1 MTYRV
6 NVHRRQKNAIYYN
19 ELYRDQYHYSVKD
32 GWAND
37 PNGMVYYNGKYHL
50 FYQFYD
56 DIKWGPMHWAH
67 VTSTD
72 MIHWDEEPI
81 ALYPDANGAM
91 FSGCIV
97 VDEKNTSGFFNGIEG
112 GGLVALIT
120 TDGNGQRI
128 KLAYSTDEGTTWIKV
143 DEIATDWSDDPLND
157 AAFRDP
163 KVFRWE
169 NKWFMVVAGG
179 PLRIYS
185 SDNLKEWKCESAYPD
200 LHTECPDLYPVNAD
214 DGTLKW
220 VLSRGGRYYKV
231 GDFKEVDGKW
241 RFIADN
247 GYNVSNSNEDSGIMN
262 FGKDSYAAMT
272 YYVQD
277 FGTTVNPTLPDIIEL
292 NWMNTWEDYCNQVA
306 DKSGMNFNGTFNL
319 NLKLGLKKRK

>member
-1 MTYRV
+1 MTADNGLKAVLTYRV
-6 NVHRRQKNAIYYN
+6 NVHHRQKNAIYYN

-56 DIKWGPMHWAH
+56 DIKWGYMHWAH
-67 VTSTD
+67 ATSTD

-97 VDEKNTSGFFNGIEG
+97 VDDKNTSGFFNEDK

-120 TDGNGQRI
+120 ADGNGQRI
-128 KLAYSTDEGTTWIKV
+128 KLAYSTDEGTTWTKV
-143 DEIATDWSDDPLND
+143 DKIAADWTDDPLND
-157 AAFRDP
+157 GAFRDP

-179 PLRIYS
+179 P
-185 SDNLKEWKCESAYPD
+185 
-200 LHTECPDLYPVNAD
+200 T
-214 DGTLKW
+214 
-220 VLSRGGRYYKV
+220 
-231 GDFKEVDGKW
+231 
-241 RFIADN
+241 
-247 GYNVSNSNEDSGIMN
+247 
-262 FGKDSYAAMT
+262 SYL
-272 YYVQD
+272 
-277 FGTTVNPTLPDIIEL
+277 F
-292 NWMNTWEDYCNQVA
+292 
-306 DKSGMNFNGTFNL
+306 F
-319 NLKLGLKKRK
+319 